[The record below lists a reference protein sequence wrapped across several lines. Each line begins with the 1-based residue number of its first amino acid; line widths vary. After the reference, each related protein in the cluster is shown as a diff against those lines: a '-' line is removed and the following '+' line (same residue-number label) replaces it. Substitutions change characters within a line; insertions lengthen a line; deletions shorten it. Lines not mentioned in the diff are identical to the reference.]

1 VDLLS
6 DGAMSD
12 GVADPVTDRPA
23 EPSATTIFDFAAPAN
38 RASQWRRIPRLT
50 LGAIRL
56 VGKAARRE
64 LIATTI
70 LQFASGVAMGLQ
82 LLVGRAALGKLVAI
96 SRNEASATDL
106 IPQFAML
113 IGVAVLLGACAALS
127 QQQQRLLVELVN
139 RYTLSHIVNTA
150 SSVDLAAYED
160 HDFFNQL
167 QRASTS
173 GIQRPVDMVSS
184 VTTLL
189 TAILTSAGIAVALAT
204 IEPLLLPLVALSGV
218 PLLLTTLQNSRKSYA
233 FEYGMTPE
241 VRERMYLMQL
251 LTGRES
257 AKEIR
262 VFGAT
267 RLLRERYDVL
277 TDDRLRRLR
286 SFLRRR
292 LVTSMLGTVG
302 AALATTLAL
311 GSLVYLLSTDRI
323 DIAGAVT
330 AGVAMQLLASRL
342 GSLTGSIGRLVES
355 SMFLDDFQA
364 FLDLGTTAR
373 AHSAVLARRSKPSDR
388 FEGLEIRDLSFVYPG
403 TDHRVLDDVSLRI
416 EPGQVVALVGENGS
430 GKTTLVKLI
439 CQLYRPELGQILWN
453 GRDVNEFDPDELRS
467 NMTVIFQDFI
477 QYHLSVRDNIALGRV
492 ERAPEPDTLLQAAR
506 QAGAEGFLSRLP
518 NGWDTRLG
526 RQFHGGHE
534 LSVGQWQRL
543 ALARAFFRGGDF
555 LVLDEPTA
563 SLDPKAEAELFAEMR
578 GLSAG
583 RSVLL
588 ISHRFSSVRAADQIY
603 VLQHGRVT
611 EVGSHAELL
620 ARGGHYADLFNLQA
634 AAYL

>member
-1 VDLLS
+1 
-6 DGAMSD
+6 MSD
-12 GVADPVTDRPA
+12 RTAEPAASRPA
-23 EPSATTIFDFAAPAN
+23 ATTIFDFAPVAN

-50 LGAIRL
+50 LSAIRL
-56 VGKAARRE
+56 VSIAARRE
-64 LIATTI
+64 LILTTA
-70 LQFASGVAMGLQ
+70 LQFVSGAAMGLQ
-82 LLVGRAALGKLVAI
+82 LLVGRSALQTLVQI
-96 SRNEASATDL
+96 SRHQASASDL
-106 IPQFAML
+106 IPQFALL
-113 IGVAVLLGACAALS
+113 IGVAIFLGACAALT

-139 RYTLSHIVNTA
+139 RYTLGHIVSTS
-150 SSVDLAAYED
+150 SSVDLASYED

-167 QRASTS
+167 QRATTS
-173 GIQRPVDMVSS
+173 GMQRPIDMVAS

-189 TAILTSAGIAVALAT
+189 TSVITSVGIAAALAT

-218 PLLLTTLQNSRKSYA
+218 PLLLATLQNSRKSYA

-267 RLLRERYDVL
+267 DLLRRRYDAL
-277 TDDRLRRLR
+277 TDERLRRMR
-286 SFLRRR
+286 IFLRRR
-292 LVTSMLGTVG
+292 LATSMVGTVG

-311 GSLVYLLSTDRI
+311 GSLVYLLSHHRI

-330 AGVAMQLLASRL
+330 AGVAMQMLASRL
-342 GSLTGSIGRLVES
+342 ASLTGSVGRLVES
-355 SMFLDDFQA
+355 SMFLDDFHA
-364 FLDLGTTAR
+364 FLELGHQAR
-373 AHSAVLARRSKPSDR
+373 ARTEAQARAGRPAER
-388 FEGLEIRDLSFVYPG
+388 FAGLEVRDLSFVYPG
-403 TDHRVLDDVSLRI
+403 TDRRVLDDISLSI

-439 CQLYRPELGQILWN
+439 CQLYRPEIGQILWN
-453 GRDVNEFDPDELRS
+453 GHDVTTFDPDALRS

-492 ERAPEPDTLLQAAR
+492 EREPDAEALHEAAR
-506 QAGAEGFLSRLP
+506 RAGAAGFLGRMP
-518 NGWDTRLG
+518 HGWDTRLG

-534 LSVGQWQRL
+534 LSIGQWQRL

-563 SLDPKAEAELFAEMR
+563 SLDPKAESELFAEMR
-578 GLSAG
+578 ELSAG

-588 ISHRFSSVRAADQIY
+588 VSHRFSSVRTADVIY
-603 VLQHGRVT
+603 VLQQGRIT
-611 EVGSHAELL
+611 EAGSHEELL
-620 ARGGHYADLFNLQA
+620 ELGGHYAELFSLQA